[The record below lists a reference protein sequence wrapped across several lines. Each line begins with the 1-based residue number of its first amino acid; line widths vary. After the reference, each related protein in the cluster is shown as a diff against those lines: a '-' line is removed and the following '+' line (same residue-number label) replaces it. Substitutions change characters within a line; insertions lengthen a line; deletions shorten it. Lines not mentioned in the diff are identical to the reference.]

1 MEAAEDATNEI
12 VAIGISEVS
21 TDVIDAA
28 EAVAR
33 SHPGKLESLSKKKP
47 TEIKEIISLA
57 LYELYSL
64 KSKLL

>member
-33 SHPGKLESLSKKKP
+33 GVIRASWKVCPRKNQQRSKKLSLSHC
-47 TEIKEIISLA
+47 TSCTR
-57 LYELYSL
+57 
-64 KSKLL
+64 